1 MDLHGGLGSRE
12 VLAGAE
18 VGEEVPAAGRWL
30 PACQQLLSGLPLART
45 GWAAF
50 A

>member
-1 MDLHGGLGSRE
+1 MGWAPERCWL
-12 VLAGAE
+12 GAE